1 MKQNNNKKI
10 SRKKEQKEVS
20 KKEFITALK
29 KLEIVA
35 RESGI
40 L

>member
-1 MKQNNNKKI
+1 MEQNNKEKYQG
-10 SRKKEQKEVS
+10 KKEQKEVS

-29 KLEIVA
+29 KLEIAA